1 MSPDT
6 ENAFE
11 RLRCSRSNS
20 NVSFYTSRVYG
31 DNSFSKKKRAKTR
44 EAQKK
49 ARSAKN
55 TQNKQ
60 HTKAKN
66 KRLPQKPRSGVGAR
80 GTSPPQKKR
89 EAQKN
94 KAQNQLKTTMFRPKS
109 RVRARGTS
117 PPQKTLKNRKK
128 PPKWGLFEL
137 RIHIK
142 RKITSRLRE
151 LRRFLS

>member
-1 MSPDT
+1 MAT
-6 ENAFE
+6 IVFLKKNAQ
-11 RLRCSRSNS
+11 
-20 NVSFYTSRVYG
+20 
-31 DNSFSKKKRAKTR
+31 KRAKRKKKR
-44 EAQKK
+44 EAQKTLK
-49 ARSAKN
+49 TNN
-55 TQNKQ
+55 TLKQ
-60 HTKAKN
+60 RINACLKSRVAAWG
-66 KRLPQKPRSGVGAR
+66 RGGLAPRK
-80 GTSPPQKKR
+80 KKR

>member
-1 MSPDT
+1 MAT
-6 ENAFE
+6 IVFLKKNAQ
-11 RLRCSRSNS
+11 
-20 NVSFYTSRVYG
+20 
-31 DNSFSKKKRAKTR
+31 KRAKR
-44 EAQKK
+44 K
-49 ARSAKN
+49 
-55 TQNKQ
+55 
-60 HTKAKN
+60 
-66 KRLPQKPRSGVGAR
+66 
-80 GTSPPQKKR
+80 KKR
-89 EAQKN
+89 EAQKTLKTNNTLKQRINACLKSRVAAWGRGGLASAKKSAKRKKN

>member
-80 GTSPPQKKR
+80 GLAPRKKKR